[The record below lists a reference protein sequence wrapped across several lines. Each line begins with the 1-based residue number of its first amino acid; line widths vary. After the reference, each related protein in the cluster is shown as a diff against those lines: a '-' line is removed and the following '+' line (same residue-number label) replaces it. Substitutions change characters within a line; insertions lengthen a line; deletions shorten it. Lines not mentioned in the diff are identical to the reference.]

1 VIRYSPEAED
11 QPTSLYGFLAE
22 AAAPQIARDYV
33 EAVVAHCETL
43 RDYPMRGRTRH
54 DLRPGLRTL
63 PFRRR
68 VLIAYEVDDLGVL
81 ILAISYGGRDIE
93 SLLREP

>member
-1 VIRYSPEAED
+1 MIRYSPEAED
-11 QPTSLYGFLAE
+11 QLASLYGFLAE
-22 AAAPQIARDYV
+22 AATPQIARDYIDAIV
-33 EAVVAHCETL
+33 THCEML
-43 RDYPMRGRTRH
+43 RDYPLRGRTRD

-81 ILAISYGGRDIE
+81 VLAILYGGRDIE
-93 SLLREP
+93 RLLREP

>member
-11 QPTSLYGFLAE
+11 QLASLFGFLAK
-22 AAAPQIARDYV
+22 AATPQIARDYID
-33 EAVVAHCETL
+33 AIATHCEML
-43 RDYPMRGRTRH
+43 RDYPLRGRTRD

-81 ILAISYGGRDIE
+81 ILAILYGGRDIE
-93 SLLREP
+93 SLLSQP